1 MNIGQTDNSEYNTY
15 DKWTLTFNSMT
26 PIFTYQYSIKINSG
40 EFNKTMNSSTKPYG
54 EAEFIPSGSS
64 ISTVANMRN
73 ELTGSG
79 WSPYF
84 NQIHLHRLQD
94 EEPLITDNLPRAVK
108 MRDDIDLI
116 ITFRVDN

>member
-1 MNIGQTDNSEYNTY
+1 
-15 DKWTLTFNSMT
+15 
-26 PIFTYQYSIKINSG
+26 
-40 EFNKTMNSSTKPYG
+40 MNSSTKPYG

-64 ISTVANMRN
+64 ISTVANIRN
-73 ELTGSG
+73 ELTGSD

-84 NQIHLHRLQD
+84 NQIQLYELQD
-94 EEPLITDNLPRAVK
+94 QEPLIIANLPRAVK